1 MLRKALLLKLFSAA
15 TMQRWN
21 DKIRPVD
28 LIELDKQAHKMV
40 LAYFIGKWEE
50 EHTAV
55 DWTRVIEGGMFEL
68 LQRVVLTDL
77 KPPIYYKIK
86 SDPARYARL
95 NAWVFEQLRPVLSPL
110 GAAFQERFCRY
121 FQEEESTLPR
131 RILNAAHISAT
142 RWEFEILYRM
152 NPLGFEMQAIHERLT
167 TAQSAFNDLKG
178 VTLIR
183 EDAASTRFVDLCGQ
197 LRFQIRWANVH
208 RTPRTSVLG
217 HSLFVACI
225 AYFLSLQVGACRK
238 RVINNFFTGLFHD
251 LPEVLTRDI
260 ISPVKR
266 SIEGL
271 DTLIKAYEK
280 EMMEQ
285 EFYSLLPKSWIP
297 DLKLYSEEEFESVAL
312 LDGERVHLTSD
323 TINAHYNED
332 RYSPRDGELVKAAD
346 RLAAFIEAYAA
357 IRDGC
362 GSPDLHEALWSIR
375 REEAQRTLGGIDL
388 GEIYADFD

>member
-55 DWTRVIEGGMFEL
+55 DWIRLIEGGIFEL

-77 KPPIYYKIK
+77 KPPIFYKIK

-121 FQEEESTLPR
+121 FEEEERSLPR

-167 TAQSAFNDLKG
+167 TAQNAFNDLKG
-178 VTLIR
+178 VALIR

-217 HSLFVACI
+217 HSVFVACI

-285 EFYSLLPKSWIP
+285 EFYSLLPTGWIP

-312 LDGERVHLTSD
+312 LDGERVRLTSD